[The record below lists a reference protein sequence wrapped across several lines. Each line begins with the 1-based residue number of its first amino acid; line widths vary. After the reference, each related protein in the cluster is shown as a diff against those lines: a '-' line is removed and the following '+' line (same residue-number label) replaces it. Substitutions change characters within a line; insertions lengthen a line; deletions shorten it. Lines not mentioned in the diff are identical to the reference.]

1 MIGGNSLYAGALWE
15 LPTERM
21 IQLQNWNRPFAV
33 RGTFEYCDSFH
44 NYACRNF
51 DLMYRRAPYNRF
63 MLIGED
69 ECSGVQTAVLNPDT
83 DLEYLSPCDTGVERE
98 EIQVPKAF
106 KKLVIPNH

>member
-1 MIGGNSLYAGALWE
+1 
-15 LPTERM
+15 
-21 IQLQNWNRPFAV
+21 
-33 RGTFEYCDSFH
+33 
-44 NYACRNF
+44 
-51 DLMYRRAPYNRF
+51 

-106 KKLVIPNH
+106 KKLVIPKH